1 MKEKNNCMKQ
11 TLFALLA
18 LSMLAVSC
26 QKELSSTR
34 KSNNLGSDPLATWA
48 AAQPAPHKFTVQAGT
63 QNMIAGAKGTRVV
76 FPANA
81 FVTQSGAPVSGAV
94 NIEFKELYEVWEMVL
109 NNKFTQVG
117 RTPIESGGEFFLRAT
132 QNGQELKVAPG
143 VSLTAVLPTR
153 NPLPD
158 MQVFTGSR
166 FDSAGQSIFSWQL
179 AANPAANSVTLGQ
192 DTLGV
197 RSYIMQFNELNWINC
212 DRFLDEPIHETTA
225 RIANHVSGEKPTV
238 LLHLTG
244 RKSIMWI
251 WNAGDGVYKNLAPL
265 GAATFIAF
273 VNRDG
278 QLHATFQPVQLQ
290 AGQEY
295 TLSLAPM
302 AEAEFQQRLKD
313 LN

>member
-1 MKEKNNCMKQ
+1 
-11 TLFALLA
+11 
-18 LSMLAVSC
+18 MLAVSC

-34 KSNNLGSDPLATWA
+34 KINNLGADPLATWA
-48 AAQPAPHKFTVQAGT
+48 AAQPAPKKFTVQAGS
-63 QNMIAGAKGTRVV
+63 QSSIVGQKGTRVV
-76 FPANA
+76 FAAHA

-94 NIEFKELYEVWEMVL
+94 TIEFKEIYEVWEMVL

-117 RTPIESGGEFFLRAT
+117 RMPIESGGEFFLRAT

-143 VSLTAVLPTR
+143 VSLTAALPTR
-153 NPLPD
+153 NPLPG

-166 FDSAGQSIFSWQL
+166 FDSAGQSIFSWAL
-179 AANPAANSVTLGQ
+179 ASTPGNTVNLSQ

-197 RSYIMQFNELNWINC
+197 RDYIMQFNQLDWINC

-225 RIANHVSGEKPTV
+225 RIANPVDGEKPIV

-244 RKSIMWI
+244 RKSIMWV
-251 WNAGDGVYKNLAPL
+251 WNSGGGVYKNLTPE

-278 QLHATFQPVQLQ
+278 QFYATFQPVQLER
-290 AGQEY
+290 GKEY
-295 TLSLAPM
+295 PLTMMPM
-302 AEAEFQQRLKD
+302 AEEEFQQRLRD
-313 LN
+313 LK